1 LKLNQGPSQAIY
13 HIPIKPMIGKPVGSA
28 TDIQSTLGKKVDPK
42 RLVAEFKYDGE
53 RT

>member
-1 LKLNQGPSQAIY
+1 
-13 HIPIKPMIGKPVGSA
+13 MIGKPVGTA
-28 TDIQSTLGKKVDPK
+28 TDVQSTLGKKVDLK